1 MQKIE
6 RVTEISNVDMSRAD
20 RLVGRVED
28 GYCDCFRDFLKLLT
42 RSRAWRRYFA
52 ERNKHRGEEV
62 IERLMNAMQHC
73 ILLMTNDSS
82 DRG

>member
-6 RVTEISNVDMSRAD
+6 RVTENPNVDLSRAD
-20 RLVGRVED
+20 KLVGRVKDE
-28 GYCDCFRDFLKLLT
+28 YRECFRDFLKLLT

-62 IERLMNAMQHC
+62 TERLMNAMQHC